1 MTEHETLTSNEKANT
16 IPFRILILRCGEEAL
31 RRLYEKA
38 IFSYSGSRRGES
50 VGIW

>member
-31 RRLYEKA
+31 GRLYEKA
-38 IFSYSGSRRGES
+38 NFSSRRGES